1 MGEVP
6 YHGHMHFLLLS
17 NTERG
22 QLVPP
27 HWGWTGYI
35 EKHLKK
41 HLRGDDGGSKY
52 MQAFLPFPLKASCRE
67 VEKKRFIESCA
78 ELETSAVEE
87 WVAKQGRK
95 PKSLETDSEHTR

>member
-6 YHGHMHFLLLS
+6 YHGHTHFLLLS

-22 QLVPP
+22 QLAPP
-27 HWGWTGYI
+27 HFGWTGYI
-35 EKHLKK
+35 EKGLKK

-52 MQAFLPFPLKASCRE
+52 MQAFLPFPLKALRRE
-67 VEKKRFIESCA
+67 VEKKRFIEPRA